1 MRGINGNER
10 SEPYGDSFKKICP
23 KMLVN
28 TRKLGLALI
37 LLAVGGAALG
47 QAPFSLQ
54 QCVDTA
60 LARNAELLIG
70 RNQVELGEERLKEA
84 KANRLPKFTAN
95 GDYRWSI
102 DLPYQFMPLSTFN
115 PMAGEGQFK
124 EVQFGVP
131 HNINANVQLAWPLYN
146 PQLFGGI
153 RTAGVA
159 AELQALQ
166 LRKTGEEVVQ
176 EVTTLYYN
184 AQVLHHQL
192 AYLDSNAVNTE
203 KLLGNMRLLR
213 EQLLAKGTDVGRVE
227 LQAAQLAN
235 QRMQAASRYQQ
246 VLDALKLAMG
256 LPLERGLRIE
266 HAIAM
271 GRNADYLPATTVEHR
286 LAQTRT
292 ALVRSELG
300 TLGRSRYL
308 PSVQLIG
315 SYGTMG
321 FGYDKQPNDF
331 LKFHPVSMAGLQVA
345 WPLFSGTVINRKMAG
360 KRLELRN
367 SELQLKL
374 LDDRQA
380 LRTATAQRQR
390 ELARTT
396 VANTLEQVDL
406 AQRIY
411 EQTLLQQAQGTAS
424 LTDVLLADNALRT
437 AQQDQLA
444 ALVDYLKADLELKA
458 ATGNL
463 MQTNN

>member
-1 MRGINGNER
+1 
-10 SEPYGDSFKKICP
+10 
-23 KMLVN
+23 MLVN
-28 TRKLGLALI
+28 IHKHGIAF
-37 LLAVGGAALG
+37 LLLLVGGAAEG
-47 QAPFSLQ
+47 QATLSLQ

-60 LARNAELLIG
+60 LARNAELLID
-70 RNQVELGEERLKEA
+70 RNNAERGEERLKEA
-84 KANRLPKFTAN
+84 RANLLPKLTAN
-95 GDYRWSI
+95 GDYRYSI
-102 DLPYQFMPLSTFN
+102 DLPYQFMPMSTFD
-115 PMAGEGQFK
+115 PLAGEGQFK

-131 HNINANVQLAWPLYN
+131 HNINANVQLALPLYN

-153 RTAGVA
+153 GTAGVA

-166 LRKTGEEVVQ
+166 LRKTEEQVVQ

-192 AYLDSNAVNTE
+192 AFLDSNAVNTD
-203 KLLGNMRLLR
+203 KLLRNMRLLR

-235 QRMQAASRYQQ
+235 QHEQVASRYAQ

-256 LPLERGLRIE
+256 LPLQRELPIDP
-266 HAIAM
+266 AIVM
-271 GRNADYLPATTVEHR
+271 GQEAAYLSTTTVEHR
-286 LAQTRT
+286 LAETRT

-308 PSVQLIG
+308 PSVSLMG

-321 FGYDKQPNDF
+321 FGYDKEPNEF
-331 LKFHPVSMAGLQVA
+331 LKFHPVSMAGLQVS
-345 WPLFSGTVINRKMAG
+345 WPLFNGTVINRKMAG

-374 LDDRQA
+374 LDDKQA
-380 LRTATAQRQR
+380 LRTATAERQR
-390 ELARTT
+390 EVARTT
-396 VANTLEQVDL
+396 VANTREQVGL
-406 AQRIY
+406 AGRIY
-411 EQTLLQQAQGTAS
+411 EQTLMQQAQGTAS

-437 AQQDQLA
+437 AQQDHLA

-463 MQTNN
+463 LRTNN

>member
-1 MRGINGNER
+1 M
-10 SEPYGDSFKKICP
+10 
-23 KMLVN
+23 MLVN
-28 TRKLGLALI
+28 IRKHGLTLLLLAL
-37 LLAVGGAALG
+37 GGAAVG

-70 RNQVELGEERLKEA
+70 RNQVEMGEQRLKEA
-84 KANRLPKFTAN
+84 KANRLPKLTAN

-102 DLPYQFMPLSTFN
+102 ELPYQFMPLSTFN

-131 HNINANVQLAWPLYN
+131 HNINANVQLALPLYN

-153 RTAGVA
+153 GTAGVA

-166 LRKTGEEVVQ
+166 LRKTGEQVVQ

-192 AYLDSNAVNTE
+192 AYLDSNAVNTD
-203 KLLGNMRLLR
+203 KLLRNMRLLR

-256 LPLERGLRIE
+256 LPLERELHIE

-286 LAQTRT
+286 LAETQT

-308 PSVQLIG
+308 PSVQLMG

-321 FGYDKQPNDF
+321 FGYDKRPDDF
-331 LKFHPVSMAGLQVA
+331 LKFHPVSMAGLQVS
-345 WPLFSGTVINRKMAG
+345 WPLFSGTVINRKMAA

-374 LDDRQA
+374 LDDKQA
-380 LRTATAQRQR
+380 LRTATAERQR
-390 ELARTT
+390 ELARAT

-411 EQTLLQQAQGTAS
+411 GQTLLQQAQGTAS

-437 AQQDQLA
+437 AQQDQLT

>member
-1 MRGINGNER
+1 MRVIDGNER
-10 SEPYGDSFKKICP
+10 SELFGDRFKKICP
-23 KMLVN
+23 MMLVN
-28 TRKLGLALI
+28 IRKHGLALM

-60 LARNAELLIG
+60 LAHNAELMIG
-70 RNQVELGEERLKEA
+70 RNQVEMGEQRLMEA
-84 KANRLPKFTAN
+84 KANRLPKLTAN

-102 DLPYQFMPLSTFN
+102 ELPYQFMPLSTFN
-115 PMAGEGQFK
+115 PMAPEGQFK

-131 HNINANVQLAWPLYN
+131 HNINANVQLALPLYN

-166 LRKTGEEVVQ
+166 LRKTGEQVVQ
-176 EVTTLYYN
+176 EVSTLYYN

-192 AYLDSNAVNTE
+192 AYLYSNAVNTE
-203 KLLGNMRLLR
+203 KLLRNMRLLR
-213 EQLLAKGTDVGRVE
+213 AQLLATGTDVGRVE
-227 LQAAQLAN
+227 LQAEQLAT
-235 QRMQAASRYQQ
+235 QRGQVASRYAQ

-256 LPLERGLRIE
+256 LPLDHDLHID
-266 HAIAM
+266 HAIVL
-271 GRNADYLPATTVEHR
+271 GQDADYLPATTVEHR
-286 LAQTRT
+286 LAETQT

-300 TLGRSRYL
+300 TLDRSRYL
-308 PSVQLIG
+308 PSVNLMG

-321 FGYDKQPNDF
+321 FGYDKPPNDF
-331 LKFHPVSMAGLQVA
+331 LKFHPVSMAGLQVS

-360 KRLELRN
+360 KRLELHN
-367 SELQLKL
+367 GELQLKL
-374 LDDRQA
+374 LDEKQA

-390 ELARTT
+390 ELARST

-424 LTDVLLADNALRT
+424 LTEVLLADNALRA